1 LTPTQEATARRNH
14 SPAAFLDELDASF
27 ERRNVGSDEGDVV
40 SDCAHFLLKYRYG
53 AVHQRQS
60 IELSP

>member
-40 SDCAHFLLKYRYG
+40 SDCAHSLLKYRYG